1 MSRSVLRKIA
11 ILSLALGVLA
21 GGVLALAHAPA
32 GMPAMAAAPS
42 DDGMTGATACKDSA
56 PACPAD
62 FACTVMCLMAACVV
76 PIRRAV
82 ADGVG
87 VSVEGIAH
95 DRLRARAIRPD
106 PYPPRA

>member
-21 GGVLALAHAPA
+21 GGVLTLSHAPA

-42 DDGMTGATACKDSA
+42 DDGTTGA

-62 FACTVMCLMAACVV
+62 FACTVMCLAAACDV
-76 PIRRAV
+76 PISLAV
-82 ADGVG
+82 LDEVG
-87 VSVEGIAH
+87 VPVDGIAH